1 MKIGAFDLDRD
12 VLVVAEI
19 GNNHEGNYGL
29 AEDLIGKA
37 AEAGAGA
44 VKFQT
49 YRTEHYISARDAER
63 FARLKGFE
71 LTYDQFE
78 RLSRRARDAGLLFLS
93 TPFDVESARF
103 LGGIAD
109 GLKIASADNT
119 FYPLLETVARTGK
132 PIIISTGLASPEELR
147 KAAELVEGTWHS
159 LGIDQDLALLHC
171 IAAYPAPTEQ
181 ANLAAIQTLRESFQR
196 TVGYSDHTIG
206 IEAAALAVALGARI
220 VEKHFTVDNNYSDF
234 RDHQLSADPPTL
246 KRLIERVREAEAMLG
261 SGAIGVQECERAGAK
276 AMRRSIAAARDLDA
290 GTVLGAD
297 DLTWVRPGGKLPPGR
312 EELVV
317 GRRLARRI
325 AHGEAITLGDLE
337 DAG

>member
-1 MKIGAFDLDRD
+1 MKIGAFDLDRQ

-19 GNNHEGNYGL
+19 GNNHEGSYAL
-29 AEDLIGKA
+29 AEELIGLA

-49 YRTEHYISARDAER
+49 FRTEHYVSSSQTER
-63 FARLKGFE
+63 FARLKDFE
-71 LTYDQFE
+71 LGFDAFE
-78 RLSRRARDAGLLFLS
+78 RLSRRAREAGLLFLS
-93 TPFDVESARF
+93 TPFDLESARF
-103 LGGIAD
+103 LDGIVPAF
-109 GLKIASADNT
+109 KIASGDNT
-119 FYPLLETVARTGK
+119 FYHLLETVARTGK
-132 PIIISTGLASPEELR
+132 PMVISTGLASLEELR
-147 KAAELVEGTWHS
+147 RAVELVEGTWHS

-181 ANLAAIQTLRESFQR
+181 ANLAAIQTLRENFQC

-234 RDHQLSADPPTL
+234 SDHQLSADPPTL

-261 SGAIGVQECERAGAK
+261 GGAIGMQECERAGAK
-276 AMRRSIAAARDLDA
+276 VMRRSIAAARDLDA
-290 GTVLGAD
+290 GTVLGAN
-297 DLTWVRPGGKLPPGR
+297 DLTWVRPGGELPPGR
-312 EELVV
+312 EELVL

-325 AHGEAITLGDLE
+325 ARGEAITLGDLE